1 MIGTNVLARTF
12 ARLMGKAPAP
22 VLIPVVVPAPIPLNY
37 AELAR
42 AEFKPVLSGD
52 QLLSL
57 LDQSHKLEQIRELMG
72 LPAADWECCCV
83 SAIRNFAE
91 TVQLA
96 PASESHH
103 HAFVGGLLV
112 HTLDAIV
119 YALKLRRKYQLP
131 VGAGAEVINAAGPR
145 WTYAIFCAVLLHD
158 PGKVGATVTLMAET
172 PAGDQRWS
180 ALNGSMHARGIAR
193 YRLSFSKAPY
203 RLHNQVGL
211 ALFSTLLPEAGRIWL
226 SSDGDLLQQLFASVY
241 DVHAAGSGAIGE
253 ILIQADGMSV
263 AANLGQTPGR
273 GQTTGAKS
281 IPLVDKYM
289 RTLRQL
295 VTSNKFVTN
304 KPGAQLFLVKRK
316 HQAETD
322 SDCWILCRAAA
333 EAVVAELRQTD
344 ASVPTAPERFYD
356 TLQEHGM
363 CEETPGGR
371 AIWTCSVHQGEWQT
385 EFSMLKFK
393 ARRLFGPGQVP
404 AAFSGSVK
412 PKKKPAAAATESR
425 GERHGRHGP
434 MVRPNAGP
442 ASNRQNTELTRPLNN
457 TASAGT
463 PQETDPVG
471 IDLDD
476 PSIEWESA
484 PTNVTKTSVLA
495 VPVVRPKAATTPTLS
510 TKQADLLASLI
521 GPVKPR
527 KPEPKSPQREAA
539 PNTRAE
545 TESIDSVRLAQPK
558 PLEAAPMAV
567 KEAAPKVLKETAPM
581 SKSKVAAPTSA
592 TGIALAEAFFAW
604 VKDVLKRKDTEI
616 NTPKAIFHTHEDGLL
631 MVTPLVY
638 QAYAESDWTEVQS
651 AVHASSYMLSIRK
664 RHVHH
669 YIIKAPS
676 GQISGKTLACS
687 VVLPEACKVMFGK
700 LESANPYLLGRK

>member
-1 MIGTNVLARTF
+1 
-12 ARLMGKAPAP
+12 
-22 VLIPVVVPAPIPLNY
+22 
-37 AELAR
+37 
-42 AEFKPVLSGD
+42 
-52 QLLSL
+52 
-57 LDQSHKLEQIRELMG
+57 
-72 LPAADWECCCV
+72 
-83 SAIRNFAE
+83 
-91 TVQLA
+91 
-96 PASESHH
+96 
-103 HAFVGGLLV
+103 
-112 HTLDAIV
+112 
-119 YALKLRRKYQLP
+119 
-131 VGAGAEVINAAGPR
+131 
-145 WTYAIFCAVLLHD
+145 
-158 PGKVGATVTLMAET
+158 MAET

-180 ALNGSMHARGIAR
+180 ALNGSMHTRGIER

-226 SSDGDLLQQLFASVY
+226 SADGDLLQQLFASVY

-295 VTSNKFVTN
+295 VTSNKFVVN

-371 AIWTCSVHQGEWQT
+371 AIWTCSVHQGEWQA

-404 AAFSGSVK
+404 AAFSGAVK
-412 PKKKPAAAATESR
+412 PKKKPAVVAS
-425 GERHGRHGP
+425 GP
-434 MVRPNAGP
+434 GVKPSAGP
-442 ASNRQNTELTRPLNN
+442 ASNGQNTALTRPLS
-457 TASAGT
+457 TAASVGM
-463 PQETDPVG
+463 PQEADPVG

-476 PSIEWESA
+476 PSIEWESEPTKAKA
-484 PTNVTKTSVLA
+484 PQTSVPP
-495 VPVVRPKAATTPTLS
+495 VPVARPKAATTPKLS
-510 TKQADLLASLI
+510 TNQADLLASLI

-527 KPEPKSPQREAA
+527 KAESKSSTREPAPIARPETVSSNTVTQDAPKKAEAA
-539 PNTRAE
+539 PAL
-545 TESIDSVRLAQPK
+545 V
-558 PLEAAPMAV
+558 
-567 KEAAPKVLKETAPM
+567 KETAPKGSNEAATT
-581 SKSKVAAPTSA
+581 SKPKVAAPTSA

-669 YIIKAPS
+669 YAIKSPS